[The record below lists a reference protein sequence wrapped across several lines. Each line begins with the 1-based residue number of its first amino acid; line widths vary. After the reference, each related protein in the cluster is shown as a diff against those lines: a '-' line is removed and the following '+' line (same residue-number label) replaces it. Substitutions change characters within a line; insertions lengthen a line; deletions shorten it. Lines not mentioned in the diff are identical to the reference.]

1 MKTLVLHLSTDSD
14 GVIIDGNGHEIADL
28 WAIDKA
34 GKMRVTEES
43 EAAMRERAAEIVLRC
58 NLHDELVASLR
69 AVIAYPLTGREI
81 DIAGARDARANA
93 AALLAML
100 PEGR

>member
-1 MKTLVLHLSTDSD
+1 MKTLVLPLSTDSD

-43 EAAMRERAAEIVLRC
+43 EAAMRERAAEIVRRC
-58 NLHDELVASLR
+58 NMHDELVDALR
-69 AVIAYPLTGREI
+69 YSRDRLLRDGRSTEELNYI
-81 DIAGARDARANA
+81 LDNLRQAR
-93 AALLAML
+93 
-100 PEGR
+100 

>member
-1 MKTLVLHLSTDSD
+1 MRTLVLPLSTDSD

-43 EAAMRERAAEIVLRC
+43 EAAMRERAAEIVLRV
-58 NLHDELVASLR
+58 NMHNELVDALR
-69 AVIAYPLTGREI
+69 YSRDRLLRDGRSTEELNYI
-81 DIAGARDARANA
+81 LDNLRQAR
-93 AALLAML
+93 
-100 PEGR
+100 

>member
-1 MKTLVLHLSTDSD
+1 MRTLVLPLTTDSD

-43 EAAMRERAAEIVLRC
+43 EAAMRERAAEIVLRV
-58 NLHDELVASLR
+58 NMHNELVDALR
-69 AVIAYPLTGREI
+69 YSRDRLLRDGRSTEELNYI
-81 DIAGARDARANA
+81 LDNLRQAR
-93 AALLAML
+93 
-100 PEGR
+100 

>member
-1 MKTLVLHLSTDSD
+1 MRTLVLPLTTDSD

-43 EAAMRERAAEIVLRC
+43 EAAMRKRAAEIVLRV
-58 NLHDELVASLR
+58 NMHNELVDALR
-69 AVIAYPLTGREI
+69 YSRDRLLRDGRSTEELNYI
-81 DIAGARDARANA
+81 LDNLRQAR
-93 AALLAML
+93 
-100 PEGR
+100 

>member
-1 MKTLVLHLSTDSD
+1 MTRIPDSEFPPPEVIAAAALVGRYFSERN
-14 GVIIDGNGHEIADL
+14 VKV
-28 WAIDKA
+28 WAL
-34 GKMRVTEES
+34 GPC
-43 EAAMRERAAEIVLRC
+43 AARG
-58 NLHDELVASLR
+58 LHDELAASLR

-100 PEGR
+100 PGGR

>member
-1 MKTLVLHLSTDSD
+1 MRTLVLPLSTDSD

-43 EAAMRERAAEIVLRC
+43 EAAMRKRAAEIVLRC
-58 NLHDELVASLR
+58 NLHDELVALVKDAAGGLTVGLR
-69 AVIAYPLTGREI
+69 EVTL
-81 DIAGARDARANA
+81 AR
-93 AALLAML
+93 LAQIQSTL